1 MANYAGYSYAQRK
14 ARTRNQLRRRKF
26 IEQKLM
32 GLALIALTALIFWI
46 ASTGASFEDGDATM
60 ALLTAPMGLYLLF
73 TRHIVI
79 V

>member
-1 MANYAGYSYAQRK
+1 MANYAGYYPKRK
-14 ARTRNQLRRRKF
+14 AKTRNQLRRRRF

-32 GLALIALTALIFWI
+32 GLLFIALTVLIFWI
-46 ASTGASFEDGDATM
+46 ASTGTSFEDRDATV